1 MAVVH
6 PWRIP
11 RPPTMIGLSSGEA
24 RREVI
29 AGWTATPE
37 FSMPTSIGS
46 VEQEQNGVT
55 APKSSP
61 LMGPGTFPLLIQS
74 RIFSGP
80 NRRLISATAVET
92 TRNRASSSPSSSAK
106 VPSVS
111 VSIGHH
117 TACRDLGLGA
127 AGSLSGG
134 SQGGKVGQ
142 PLNWGGQLFAAD
154 RDEVRPALRGHF
166 DQFRFEQGGD
176 VVADQCLA
184 EAGGLLQ
191 LLVRLG
197 AIGEAQHDCQTVL
210 VGQSREGGGQV
221 GGAFFGR
228 EVRGHGRNLYR

>member
-1 MAVVH
+1 MAV
-6 PWRIP
+6 WK
-11 RPPTMIGLSSGEA
+11 
-24 RREVI
+24 
-29 AGWTATPE
+29 ATPAL
-37 FSMPTSIGS
+37 SIPTSIGS

-92 TRNRASSSPSSSAK
+92 TRNRPSSSPSSSAK
-106 VPSVS
+106 VPGGSAG
-111 VSIGHH
+111 IGRR
-117 TACRDLGLGA
+117 TACRGRGLGA
-127 AGSLSGG
+127 AGSLSGA

-142 PLNWGGQLFAAD
+142 PLNWGGQLCAAD

-166 DQFRFEQGGD
+166 DQGRFEQGGD

-191 LLVRLG
+191 LL
-197 AIGEAQHDCQTVL
+197 
-210 VGQSREGGGQV
+210 
-221 GGAFFGR
+221 
-228 EVRGHGRNLYR
+228 